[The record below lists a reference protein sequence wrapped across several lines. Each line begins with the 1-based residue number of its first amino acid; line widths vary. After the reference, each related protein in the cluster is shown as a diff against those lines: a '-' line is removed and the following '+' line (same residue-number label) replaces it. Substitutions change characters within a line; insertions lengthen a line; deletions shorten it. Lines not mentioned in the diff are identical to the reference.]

1 MDAPVVM
8 KKSSLRNH
16 ERSLKWEKHK
26 MDKAVNEKIL
36 AHAEEITDA
45 LIEIGLE
52 DRNPNVLNS
61 LLDRAFGKA
70 RQNIGLDGGA
80 EDKPIVFMPAVLLD
94 KYKIKAGEYKEL
106 HPPEGEDVETY
117 NEHGPA
123 GMSVEVYE
131 PIKKKIDISGLF

>member
-16 ERSLKWEKHK
+16 ERSLKWEKQK

-80 EDKPIVFMPAVLLD
+80 EDKPIVFMPAALMA
-94 KYKIKAGEYKEL
+94 KYEIKAGSYKEIDEDKDSQEYKE
-106 HPPEGEDVETY
+106 
-117 NEHGPA
+117 NGPTA
-123 GMSVEVYE
+123 MLIE
-131 PIKKKIDISGLF
+131 PIDENV